1 MNRKVDL
8 KKERFL
14 NISIFCDYTQWYKF
28 ISTYIPSFFKKNL
41 GNKDYFFSLSKER
54 GSHIRL
60 TIIASNS
67 QATEL
72 VLKIDTYLKQCI
84 SKIGAS
90 DTKNLIP
97 ENGIYLDFAPNTI
110 HYGVYDFDH
119 TNVRLQKELTTL
131 LIYIFQHYER
141 NTVSN
146 LVEIFIDLFFIF
158 YKSPLLTKESSVKL
172 FEKLL
177 ESEYDNLD
185 RGLLTEV
192 KRTNEADFA
201 ENKEN
206 LISFIDQDAYKIGEM
221 EPFQKQWLNIIN
233 NFKKWDRENRTD
245 QEEYLIQSVCDL
257 FDFDY
262 RITAYYLFVSALK
275 A

>member
-14 NISIFCDYTQWYKF
+14 NISIFCDYAQWYKF
-28 ISTYIPSFFKKNL
+28 ISTYIPSFLKKNS
-41 GNKDYFFSLSKER
+41 GIEDYFFSISKER

-72 VLKIDTYLKQCI
+72 VLKIDTYLKKCI

-119 TNVRLQKELTTL
+119 TNLRLQKELTTL

-233 NFKKWDRENRTD
+233 NFKKWDKEKRTD
-245 QEEYLIQSVCDL
+245 QEEYLMQSVCDL